1 MTHPVYHGKR
11 AICLVLCLVLIA
23 TLLSAC
29 SSSSKPIEPS
39 EQDIMVVATCDGYD
53 VYYEEL
59 RYVTLAYRDELAARY
74 GKDIWT
80 DPEKTAKYLPMLKE
94 KVETSLK
101 INYAILS
108 ICRDFNI
115 NPEEKAIQKAVQ
127 EMIDETVADL
137 GGRKNYIAALEE
149 MYMTDHFVRFTLA
162 TDLCE
167 TEMIYVM
174 MDMELVIKSEK
185 DFLPYALDDE
195 NFCATY
201 HVYIGNDP
209 GDDIEENRRRANVV
223 YEMLQNGTPIKE
235 LIGSTYNEDL
245 LSTGMP
251 YHFTY
256 GEYDIEYE
264 QAAFALEIGGLS
276 GVVECEDG
284 FYVIERQPLNEQY
297 IIANLSELLKRYQ
310 YAEAE
315 LLIEEQRAQLELEWT
330 EYGASIDLLTM
341 K

>member
-1 MTHPVYHGKR
+1 
-11 AICLVLCLVLIA
+11 
-23 TLLSAC
+23 
-29 SSSSKPIEPS
+29 
-39 EQDIMVVATCDGYD
+39 MVVATCDGYD

-108 ICRDFNI
+108 LCRDFNI

-297 IIANLSELLKRYQ
+297 IIANLSELLNRYQ

>member
-1 MTHPVYHGKR
+1 
-11 AICLVLCLVLIA
+11 
-23 TLLSAC
+23 
-29 SSSSKPIEPS
+29 
-39 EQDIMVVATCDGYD
+39 MVVATCDGYD

-297 IIANLSELLKRYQ
+297 IIANLSELLNRYQ

>member
-11 AICLVLCLVLIA
+11 AVCLVLCLVLIA
-23 TLLSAC
+23 TLLCSC

-39 EQDIMVVATCDGYD
+39 EQDIMVVATCEGFD
-53 VYYEEL
+53 VYYEEM
-59 RYVTLAYRDELAARY
+59 RYVTLAFRDELAARY

-108 ICRDFNI
+108 LCRDFNI
-115 NPEEKAIQKAVQ
+115 DPEEKAIQEGVQ

-174 MDMELVIKSEK
+174 MDMEMILKSEK

-209 GDDIEENRRRANVV
+209 GDDIEENRRRAEVV
-223 YEMLQNGTPIKE
+223 YEKLQEGTPIKE

-245 LSTGMP
+245 LSSGMP

-256 GEYDIEYE
+256 GEYDVEYE
-264 QAAFALEIGGLS
+264 KAAFALEIGEVS

-284 FYVIERQPLNEQY
+284 FYVIQRQPLNEQY
-297 IIANLSELLKRYQ
+297 IVANISELLKRYQ
-310 YAEAE
+310 YAEAQ

-330 EYGASIDLLTM
+330 EYGASLDLLAM

>member
-1 MTHPVYHGKR
+1 
-11 AICLVLCLVLIA
+11 
-23 TLLSAC
+23 
-29 SSSSKPIEPS
+29 
-39 EQDIMVVATCDGYD
+39 
-53 VYYEEL
+53 
-59 RYVTLAYRDELAARY
+59 
-74 GKDIWT
+74 
-80 DPEKTAKYLPMLKE
+80 
-94 KVETSLK
+94 
-101 INYAILS
+101 
-108 ICRDFNI
+108 
-115 NPEEKAIQKAVQ
+115 
-127 EMIDETVADL
+127 
-137 GGRKNYIAALEE
+137 
-149 MYMTDHFVRFTLA
+149 
-162 TDLCE
+162 
-167 TEMIYVM
+167 
-174 MDMELVIKSEK
+174 
-185 DFLPYALDDE
+185 
-195 NFCATY
+195 
-201 HVYIGNDP
+201 
-209 GDDIEENRRRANVV
+209 
-223 YEMLQNGTPIKE
+223 MLQNGTPIKE

-297 IIANLSELLKRYQ
+297 IIANLSELLQRYQ

>member
-1 MTHPVYHGKR
+1 
-11 AICLVLCLVLIA
+11 
-23 TLLSAC
+23 
-29 SSSSKPIEPS
+29 
-39 EQDIMVVATCDGYD
+39 MVVATCDGYD

>member
-1 MTHPVYHGKR
+1 
-11 AICLVLCLVLIA
+11 
-23 TLLSAC
+23 
-29 SSSSKPIEPS
+29 
-39 EQDIMVVATCDGYD
+39 MVVATCDGYD

-174 MDMELVIKSEK
+174 MDMEMILKSEK

>member
-1 MTHPVYHGKR
+1 MKHLGHASR
-11 AICLVLCLVLIA
+11 CMLALLLASVL
-23 TLLSAC
+23 LLSGC

-39 EQDIMVVATCDGYD
+39 EQDIMVVATCEGFD
-53 VYYEEL
+53 VYYEEM
-59 RYVTLAYRDELAARY
+59 RYVTLAFRDELAARY

-108 ICRDFNI
+108 LCRDFNI
-115 NPEEKAIQKAVQ
+115 DPEEKAIQEGVQ

-174 MDMELVIKSEK
+174 MDMDLLIKSEK

-209 GDDIEENRRRANVV
+209 GDDIEENRRRAEVV
-223 YEMLQNGTPIKE
+223 YEKLQEGTPIKE

-245 LSTGMP
+245 LSSGMP

-256 GEYDIEYE
+256 GEYDVEYE
-264 QAAFALEIGGLS
+264 KAAFALEIGEVS

-284 FYVIERQPLNEQY
+284 FYVIQRQPLNEQY
-297 IIANLSELLKRYQ
+297 IVANISELLKRYQ
-310 YAEAE
+310 YAEAQ
-315 LLIEEQRAQLELEWT
+315 LLIEEQRTQLELEWT
-330 EYGASIDLLTM
+330 EYGASLDLLAM

>member
-1 MTHPVYHGKR
+1 
-11 AICLVLCLVLIA
+11 
-23 TLLSAC
+23 
-29 SSSSKPIEPS
+29 
-39 EQDIMVVATCDGYD
+39 
-53 VYYEEL
+53 
-59 RYVTLAYRDELAARY
+59 
-74 GKDIWT
+74 
-80 DPEKTAKYLPMLKE
+80 
-94 KVETSLK
+94 
-101 INYAILS
+101 
-108 ICRDFNI
+108 
-115 NPEEKAIQKAVQ
+115 
-127 EMIDETVADL
+127 MIDETVADL

-174 MDMELVIKSEK
+174 MDMDLLIKSEK

-209 GDDIEENRRRANVV
+209 GDDIEENRRRAEVV
-223 YEMLQNGTPIKE
+223 YEKLQEGTPIKE

-245 LSTGMP
+245 LSSGMP

-256 GEYDIEYE
+256 GEYDVEYE
-264 QAAFALEIGGLS
+264 KAAFALEIGEVS

-284 FYVIERQPLNEQY
+284 FYVIQRQPLNEQY
-297 IIANLSELLKRYQ
+297 IVANISELLKRYQ
-310 YAEAE
+310 YAEAQ

-330 EYGASIDLLTM
+330 EYGASLDLLAM